1 MIEPNKIYESNNNIN
16 ISNEYYIDLNSN
28 KNPYSIYNDQLSKRS
43 NYNFDDSNLLSNSIN
58 SILIK
63 NNNSSTNLIYHKK
76 TLNSV
81 CRINKIN
88 KSELS
93 VNTDNNDKHENK
105 DNIGLSLNE
114 YLKEE
119 IKNMKFDYNTK
130 VNNIYKNI
138 SNNTEETKVNTL
150 DINNNLINETPIS
163 SYRNY
168 FNTKAKKNKNL
179 NETQK
184 LNKNISSNKLKKYN
198 MYKSYLNLSN
208 INKSNKNT
216 INNSIKKEDKILKK
230 KLSYNE
236 IFKPNTNKE
245 KINKKTLN
253 KTNLIKN
260 IEFISL
266 KNYSKKSV
274 SKSSLSLNKYL
285 DTNSSYRKTKCKES
299 YNSKKILNISFNDKQ
314 IKICNNKKYI
324 SNNNT
329 INKSNHN
336 NNLTLNQKNKKI
348 NLKQTNI
355 VDNKLLKG
363 YKTTKNDKKVRIKK
377 IDFLPKPKGGFRN
390 DKEENQL
397 FNLNKD
403 LDRLIKE
410 NNLIKEKTNKKF
422 RFCKSI
428 KKNIYKNININDF
441 SKDFF
446 IIPKQYSSNIKLS

>member
-1 MIEPNKIYESNNNIN
+1 MIEPNDIYESNNNIN

-28 KNPYSIYNDQLSKRS
+28 KNPYSILNDQLSKRS

-81 CRINKIN
+81 CKINKIN
-88 KSELS
+88 KSEIS
-93 VNTDNNDKHENK
+93 INTDNNNKHENK

-114 YLKEE
+114 YLNEE
-119 IKNMKFDYNTK
+119 IKNMKFAPNSE
-130 VNNIYKNI
+130 VNNINKNI

-150 DINNNLINETPIS
+150 DINNNLINEAQIN

-168 FNTKAKKNKNL
+168 FNTKAKKSKNL

-184 LNKNISSNKLKKYN
+184 IYKNISSKNSKKFN
-198 MYKSYLNLSN
+198 MHKSYVNLSN
-208 INKSNKNT
+208 IDKSNKNT
-216 INNSIKKEDKILKK
+216 INNIIKKEGKILKK

-236 IFKPNTNKE
+236 IFKPKTNKE
-245 KINKKTLN
+245 KINKKSLN

-266 KNYSKKSV
+266 KNNSKKIV
-274 SKSSLSLNKYL
+274 NKSILSLNEYL
-285 DTNSSYRKTKCKES
+285 DTNSSYRITKCKES
-299 YNSKKILNISFNDKQ
+299 NNSKKIINISFNNKQ
-314 IKICNNKKYI
+314 IKISNNKKYI
-324 SNNNT
+324 TNYYT
-329 INKSNHN
+329 KNKSNHN
-336 NNLTLNQKNKKI
+336 NNITLNQNNKKI

-355 VDNKLLKG
+355 GENKFVKG
-363 YKTTKNDKKVRIKK
+363 YKTTKNHKKIRIKK
-377 IDFLPKPKGGFRN
+377 IDFLPKPKGSFRN
-390 DKEENQL
+390 DKDENQSI
-397 FNLNKD
+397 NLNKD

>member
-81 CRINKIN
+81 CKINKIN

-236 IFKPNTNKE
+236 IFKS
-245 KINKKTLN
+245 
-253 KTNLIKN
+253 KN
-260 IEFISL
+260 I
-266 KNYSKKSV
+266 K
-274 SKSSLSLNKYL
+274 
-285 DTNSSYRKTKCKES
+285 
-299 YNSKKILNISFNDKQ
+299 
-314 IKICNNKKYI
+314 
-324 SNNNT
+324 
-329 INKSNHN
+329 
-336 NNLTLNQKNKKI
+336 
-348 NLKQTNI
+348 
-355 VDNKLLKG
+355 
-363 YKTTKNDKKVRIKK
+363 
-377 IDFLPKPKGGFRN
+377 
-390 DKEENQL
+390 
-397 FNLNKD
+397 
-403 LDRLIKE
+403 
-410 NNLIKEKTNKKF
+410 
-422 RFCKSI
+422 
-428 KKNIYKNININDF
+428 
-441 SKDFF
+441 
-446 IIPKQYSSNIKLS
+446 